1 MVKIEEFKSC
11 LKEVNMSK
19 EVKEDIIEAVEEYS
33 LDEDLLNL
41 YDKEKIIESDKILA
55 KEEGIK
61 EEKMNIAKNA
71 ITNGIDIET
80 ISKITGLSIEEINN
94 L

>member
-1 MVKIEEFKSC
+1 
-11 LKEVNMSK
+11 MSK

-61 EEKMNIAKNA
+61 EEKINIAKNA